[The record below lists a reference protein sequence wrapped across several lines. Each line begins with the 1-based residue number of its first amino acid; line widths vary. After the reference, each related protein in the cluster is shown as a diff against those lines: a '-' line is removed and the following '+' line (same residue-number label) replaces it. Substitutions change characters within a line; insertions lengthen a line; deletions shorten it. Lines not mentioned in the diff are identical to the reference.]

1 MMSERRRRIKEYTLH
16 DSMYVQFYKMQ
27 AKLWWQEA
35 DQWLHGDRR
44 QGIMGKTGNTKEHKE
59 ISGDDEI
66 ILILMIA

>member
-1 MMSERRRRIKEYTLH
+1 
-16 DSMYVQFYKMQ
+16 MYVQFYKMQ